1 MNGGDL
7 YFNLGNVSEDVL
19 PDSRK
24 EYENGIPPF
33 GPSIADNVDTTL
45 WARVSNEQVI
55 VNAFDTDPEARL
67 NQDIGLDGWNSA
79 SEQSAYANYVN
90 WVQNN
95 TTMSPASKAK
105 MIQDPSN
112 DDYNYYLDDNFDNAQ
127 LNILDRYKR
136 YNGMEGNS
144 PTTNM
149 SDTANAA
156 GYPTQATNMPDLE
169 DINQDNNLSES
180 EAYFQYKM
188 SLRPNDMVV
197 GKNFITNVQ
206 LYQNGNKTEKW
217 YQVRIPLISYEK
229 KVNGIQDFRSIRFM
243 RLFMK
248 NFDEQAQIRFAKME
262 FMRGEWR
269 PYLLDLTQPGI
280 SVQPDPNLTAFNI
293 SAVNVEENDQRTP
306 VKYEVPP
313 GIIRE
318 IDPSQT
324 YQRQMNEQSLVLDM
338 CNLQDGDARAAY
350 KNVVF
355 DVRTYKKLKLFAH
368 AEEVNPL
375 IPFNDKEVTLFVRLG
390 TDFVDNYYEY
400 ELPLVKT
407 QWGVTSPDEDRKSTR
422 LNSSHLGCEV

>member
-1 MNGGDL
+1 MYNYDNTATVDSVGQFTNPENRWGGIMRALSTNDFELANVQFIQFWMLDPFNDDAENQDPNTTMNGGDL

-248 NFDEQAQIRFAKME
+248 NFEIQ
-262 FMRGEWR
+262 
-269 PYLLDLTQPGI
+269 LLKCFVVL
-280 SVQPDPNLTAFNI
+280 
-293 SAVNVEENDQRTP
+293 ND
-306 VKYEVPP
+306 
-313 GIIRE
+313 
-318 IDPSQT
+318 ID
-324 YQRQMNEQSLVLDM
+324 
-338 CNLQDGDARAAY
+338 
-350 KNVVF
+350 
-355 DVRTYKKLKLFAH
+355 
-368 AEEVNPL
+368 
-375 IPFNDKEVTLFVRLG
+375 
-390 TDFVDNYYEY
+390 
-400 ELPLVKT
+400 
-407 QWGVTSPDEDRKSTR
+407 
-422 LNSSHLGCEV
+422 